1 MKDRSTSPVSVIRFS
16 ECSHLR
22 RLALLERE
30 AAHLTRRD
38 GKRRLIV
45 ERGSEGP
52 AIEEIDYDDV
62 TGPRVL
68 SAIDMADAA

>member
-1 MKDRSTSPVSVIRFS
+1 MTDRPESPVSVIRFS

-45 ERGSEGP
+45 ERGADGP
-52 AIEEIDYDDV
+52 VIEEVDHDDV
-62 TGPRVL
+62 TGLRVL
-68 SAIDMADAA
+68 SAGDMADAA